1 MKDLDEEDD
10 CHVLPSI
17 NLLFLINQMP
27 RGVHLLATWALT
39 LSKSEGVYELK
50 KGVKL
55 GGSKSDFFLIE
66 VKIATESNIGG

>member
-17 NLLFLINQMP
+17 NLLFFLFLINQMP
-27 RGVHLLATWALT
+27 RGIHLLATWALIQ
-39 LSKSEGVYELK
+39 SKSEGVYELQ

-55 GGSKSDFFLIE
+55 GGRKVIFF
-66 VKIATESNIGG
+66 